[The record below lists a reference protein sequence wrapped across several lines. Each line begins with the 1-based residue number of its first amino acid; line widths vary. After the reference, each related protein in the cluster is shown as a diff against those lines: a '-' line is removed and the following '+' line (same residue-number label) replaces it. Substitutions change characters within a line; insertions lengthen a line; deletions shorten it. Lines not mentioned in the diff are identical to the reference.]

1 MMTFLSSVKFD
12 IFVTEFE
19 FRASIDFNN
28 DGLYPVVC
36 DHVVFC
42 YVVGL
47 FFFYVNDFFT
57 YKVDSCQRGVF
68 AAELELR
75 SSLIRTVMQCTVQLF
90 ARIQSSLY
98 LPEH

>member
-47 FFFYVNDFFT
+47 FFFMSMTFLPTKLIPV
-57 YKVDSCQRGVF
+57 RG
-68 AAELELR
+68 E
-75 SSLIRTVMQCTVQLF
+75 C
-90 ARIQSSLY
+90 
-98 LPEH
+98 LPLSWS